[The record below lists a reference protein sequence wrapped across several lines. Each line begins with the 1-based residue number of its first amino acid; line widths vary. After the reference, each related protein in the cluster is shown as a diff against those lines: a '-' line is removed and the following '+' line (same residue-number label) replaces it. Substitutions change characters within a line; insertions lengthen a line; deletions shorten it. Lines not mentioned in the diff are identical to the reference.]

1 MNQFIGRVCILGAPQ
16 KYFKII
22 NMKSMEKNVVEQLF
36 TLKYADRKG
45 EGSISLVKPLKFSHG
60 IIDVKYEYDPE
71 LSAPYCLITCIFD
84 EGYEEGYEDNIAFYS
99 GDTQLL
105 QIRVK
110 NQPDSVLYQLEKTWA
125 EYYGACTPHILAPIV
140 KAQNLNVRIVSRL
153 RKYKDVHI
161 SGSIMEDFQKAL
173 QALLDLLKDKNALA
187 VYISER
193 DESFKSLYKAQE
205 EERKKQQKK
214 GKRKKKK
221 TEVEELAQHQ
231 ANARNTK
238 ISSITIICI
247 LVFFISIGL
256 LIGGMVVS
264 STIMCWLGFVG
275 IVGSLVC
282 GLSFD

>member
-1 MNQFIGRVCILGAPQ
+1 
-16 KYFKII
+16 
-22 NMKSMEKNVVEQLF
+22 
-36 TLKYADRKG
+36 
-45 EGSISLVKPLKFSHG
+45 
-60 IIDVKYEYDPE
+60 
-71 LSAPYCLITCIFD
+71 
-84 EGYEEGYEDNIAFYS
+84 
-99 GDTQLL
+99 
-105 QIRVK
+105 
-110 NQPDSVLYQLEKTWA
+110 
-125 EYYGACTPHILAPIV
+125 
-140 KAQNLNVRIVSRL
+140 
-153 RKYKDVHI
+153 
-161 SGSIMEDFQKAL
+161 MEDFQKAL

-214 GKRKKKK
+214 GKRKKKQ

-238 ISSITIICI
+238 ISSIIIICI